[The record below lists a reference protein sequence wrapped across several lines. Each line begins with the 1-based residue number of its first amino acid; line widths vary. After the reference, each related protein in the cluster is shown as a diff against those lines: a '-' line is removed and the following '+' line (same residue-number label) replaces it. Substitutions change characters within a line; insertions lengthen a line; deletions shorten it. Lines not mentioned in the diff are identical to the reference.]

1 MYFLSNMGIFQPAM
15 LVYQRVYF
23 LQGWHHFFF
32 RWGLFKNPPWYSLR
46 LLRFFQLIRVWSIVE
61 SLNVVSWVKGTYLS
75 GSRGWTHHPQ
85 EGHQSQNYQS
95 KRINPPKVWYL
106 DPKNIPKTPN
116 LRRYLDVLGYYLE
129 NIISHVSSDILHP
142 NGDHGMSKPSA
153 EGKTL
158 CWNWTIKI
166 IPCGQLPRGRSVD
179 VSWFV
184 GHIFRN
190 FTSP

>member
-1 MYFLSNMGIFQPAM
+1 MYFLIEHGDIPASY
-15 LVYQRVYF
+15 VRNYQRVYF
-23 LQGWHHFFF
+23 FAGMTPFFF
-32 RWGLFKNPPWYSLR
+32 SCGFLRKLR

-85 EGHQSQNYQS
+85 KGHQSQNYQS

-106 DPKNIPKTPN
+106 DPRNIPKTRN

-158 CWNWTIKI
+158 CWNWTIKNHSTLRLLT
-166 IPCGQLPRGRSVD
+166 PPMETPDPPNDTLGP
-179 VSWFV
+179 
-184 GHIFRN
+184 
-190 FTSP
+190 